1 MCGELTKK
9 DAQMVIDIS
18 VKEQQQIEASLPS
31 LTKQRREILPN
42 PGCLDKVIDN
52 EEKKNLELLPGAK
65 KRSKNLINL
74 DITEYYKEVAGP
86 LIDLQKQTS
95 LLPRSRI
102 SNTSVH
108 WNFLDPFN

>member
-1 MCGELTKK
+1 
-9 DAQMVIDIS
+9 MVLDVS
-18 VKEQQQIEASLPS
+18 VKEQRQIESSLPS

-42 PGCLDKVIDN
+42 PGSLDKIVDN
-52 EEKKNLELLPGAK
+52 DEKRNLELRPGAK
-65 KRSKNLINL
+65 KRSKNLIKL

-86 LIDLQKQTS
+86 LIDLQKQTA

-108 WNFLDPFN
+108 